1 MNAFLSSLN
10 PFFERLCSIL
20 AHMNN
25 RSKINHL
32 NMKTLVSIVL
42 IICFNSIYSQKKIA
56 TYFDENLNEINE
68 SEFNA
73 LTIQPNYQYN
83 TYELNDQV
91 ANIAYKRKTTGKL
104 SLEEFDL
111 LKQALKFKGNLNNK
125 LTVIIFIP
133 SLDNCNKENQ
143 NSTWNV
149 FDRDYLKK
157 LGNISDFNH
166 FWIYKNDE
174 NLKYYYP
181 KKNNWQFDN
190 DQVIEKIFF
199 KMHYPCF
206 SFVVI
211 DEYGNYISNFGEFGK
226 QTVWEYSRE
235 LLKR

>member
-1 MNAFLSSLN
+1 M
-10 PFFERLCSIL
+10 
-20 AHMNN
+20 
-25 RSKINHL
+25 
-32 NMKTLVSIVL
+32 
-42 IICFNSIYSQKKIA
+42 
-56 TYFDENLNEINE
+56 TYFDENLNKINE
-68 SEFNA
+68 SEFTTLKND
-73 LTIQPNYQYN
+73 TNYQYN
-83 TYELNDQV
+83 KFELKDQV
-91 ANIAYKRKTTGKL
+91 ATILYKRKTAGKL
-104 SLEEFDL
+104 SLDEFNV
-111 LKQALKFKGNLNNK
+111 LKQSLKSKGNLNNK
-125 LTVIIFIP
+125 LTVIIFYP
-133 SLDNCNKENQ
+133 GLDDCNRKKQ

-149 FDRDYLKK
+149 FNDDYLKI

-181 KKNNWQFDN
+181 KKNNWQFDT

-226 QTVWEYSRE
+226 QTVWEYSKE

>member
-1 MNAFLSSLN
+1 
-10 PFFERLCSIL
+10 
-20 AHMNN
+20 
-25 RSKINHL
+25 
-32 NMKTLVSIVL
+32 MKTLVSIVL

-83 TYELNDQV
+83 TYELNEQV

>member
-1 MNAFLSSLN
+1 
-10 PFFERLCSIL
+10 
-20 AHMNN
+20 
-25 RSKINHL
+25 
-32 NMKTLVSIVL
+32 MKTLVSIVL